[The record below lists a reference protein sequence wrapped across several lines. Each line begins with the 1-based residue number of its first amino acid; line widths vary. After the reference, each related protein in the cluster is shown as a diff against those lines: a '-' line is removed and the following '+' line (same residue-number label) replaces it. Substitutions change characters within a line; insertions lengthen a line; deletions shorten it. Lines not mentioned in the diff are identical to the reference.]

1 MIEFLEESHTYLV
14 NGIIVPSVSQILSAT
29 IFKDKYANIPKYI
42 LNNKA
47 QFGTNVHKAI
57 ETGYS
62 EDLTFLEQLAYE
74 QYKRLVRRFEIVPI
88 EQEQLVHYEDLY
100 CGTLDMVAKVND
112 ILVIADIK
120 TTYQLDEEYLS
131 WQLSFYKYAYER
143 TGKTL
148 HKAYCLWIPKKD
160 IGQFVEVPFKTETEV
175 LELVKQYENIQRE
188 NQRI

>member
-1 MIEFLEESHTYLV
+1 MIEFIESEHLYLV

-188 NQRI
+188 NQRT